1 MPSARRMQPLGF
13 ARSLHTMVAFVND
26 NVLWPGNINFLT
38 VNMINTKDGHQVQFT
53 QTLSVP
59 QGQQSIIC
67 SNGSVHVSRGYIS
80 VYPLTLMLTMF
91 KAVIIAP
98 TGIDVPSELVAL
110 TVGQSRDSIN
120 PGNLYLRVQQRYDR
134 VLSDQLCDRLDA
146 RRSDTARV

>member
-1 MPSARRMQPLGF
+1 MPSARRMQPRGV
-13 ARSLHTMVAFVND
+13 ARCLQTMIAFVND
-26 NVLWPGNINFLT
+26 NVTRPSNIYFLA
-38 VNMINTKDGHQVQFT
+38 VNMIISKDGHQVQFT

-59 QGQQSIIC
+59 QGKQSIIC
-67 SNGSVHVSRGYIS
+67 SNGSVNVTRWYIG
-80 VYPLTLMLTMF
+80 VYQLTLVSMMF
-91 KAVIIAP
+91 KAFIIEP

>member
-1 MPSARRMQPLGF
+1 M
-13 ARSLHTMVAFVND
+13 
-26 NVLWPGNINFLT
+26 
-38 VNMINTKDGHQVQFT
+38 
-53 QTLSVP
+53 
-59 QGQQSIIC
+59 
-67 SNGSVHVSRGYIS
+67 
-80 VYPLTLMLTMF
+80 MF
-91 KAVIIAP
+91 KAFIIEP